1 MSSTRHGGSRS
12 THHVHVRSPGTSVS
26 CVPNQRKTNG
36 NAARRVG
43 LRKSLRIQ
51 QFLETIKV
59 HTRGTIGTR
68 PVLDRIWRDGG
79 RDPPAPLWR
88 TSIRV
93 RSYPTREAPRRP
105 SYTIPSRAR
114 TGRVFVAALTRA
126 RHLNNITRRVARR
139 TTSNTCAHGGDPHDL
154 TASGCQ
160 RSELPGKLLPA

>member
-1 MSSTRHGGSRS
+1 MNEQHTAGRLTLHTPRTVTRHLSF
-12 THHVHVRSPGTSVS
+12 VRTTPTE
-26 CVPNQRKTNG
+26 NQRKRR
-36 NAARRVG
+36 AACGAFTFEYNSSWKR
-43 LRKSLRIQ
+43 LKC
-51 QFLETIKV
+51 T
-59 HTRGTIGTR
+59 HAGTIGTR
-68 PVLDRIWRDGG
+68 PVLDRRSGG
-79 RDPPAPLWR
+79 TGPAPLWR